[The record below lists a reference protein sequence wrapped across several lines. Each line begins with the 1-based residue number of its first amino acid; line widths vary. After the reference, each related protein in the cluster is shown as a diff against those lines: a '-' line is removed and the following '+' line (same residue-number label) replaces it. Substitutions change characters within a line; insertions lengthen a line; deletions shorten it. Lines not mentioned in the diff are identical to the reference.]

1 MRNKLLI
8 IILVIYYIFSPQVGY
23 VWDGDLSGKLLYSF
37 SHANIFHLLGNC
49 FVIWIFKTPI
59 RIEAFVIAVLCAFL
73 PCFATQPT
81 MGASGVLF
89 AHIGM
94 CWAQNGNFKNMCK
107 YILPITILTGLLP
120 GVNLMIHLYCLFL
133 GYLYN
138 FLISKQYAK

>member
-1 MRNKLLI
+1 MRNKIFI
-8 IILVIYYIFSPQVGY
+8 IVLVIYYIFFPQVGY

-49 FVIWIFKTPI
+49 FVIWIFKMPI

-94 CWAQNGNFKNMCK
+94 CWA
-107 YILPITILTGLLP
+107 
-120 GVNLMIHLYCLFL
+120 
-133 GYLYN
+133 
-138 FLISKQYAK
+138 